1 MESKT
6 MYEGMTVEELTATLT
21 ERDTAL
27 ELLTKSEESLKAGND
42 DLIAERDSLLEE
54 LNELKET
61 HAKITDELAETKKL
75 NYRLGRTIGA
85 DTKTAEQVQNEAY
98 SEAFKDIR

>member
-1 MESKT
+1 
-6 MYEGMTVEELTATLT
+6 MYEGMTVDELTATLN

-27 ELLTKSEESLKAGND
+27 ELLTKSEESLKTGNT

-85 DTKTAEQVQNEAY
+85 DTKTIEEITTDAY
-98 SEAFKDIR
+98 TEAFKAVR

>member
-1 MESKT
+1 
-6 MYEGMTVEELTATLT
+6 MYEGMTAEELIEKLT
-21 ERDTAL
+21 ERDAAL
-27 ELLTKSEESLKAGND
+27 ELLTKSEESLKAGNG

-75 NYRLGRTIGA
+75 NYRLGRTIGT
-85 DTKTAEQVQNEAY
+85 DTKTAAELQNEAY
-98 SEAFKDIR
+98 SEAFKAIR

>member
-1 MESKT
+1 
-6 MYEGMTVEELTATLT
+6 MYEGMTAEELIEKLT
-21 ERDTAL
+21 ERDAAID
-27 ELLTKSEESLKAGND
+27 LLTKSEESLKAGNS

-75 NYRLGRTIGA
+75 NYRLGRTIGT
-85 DTKTAEQVQNEAY
+85 DTKTAAELQNEAY
-98 SEAFKDIR
+98 SEAFKAIR

>member
-1 MESKT
+1 
-6 MYEGMTVEELTATLT
+6 MYEGLTAEELIEKLT
-21 ERDTAL
+21 ERDTTID
-27 ELLTKSEESLKAGND
+27 LLTKSEESLKAGNG
-42 DLIAERDSLLEE
+42 DLIAERDSLVEE

-85 DTKTAEQVQNEAY
+85 DTKTVEEITTDAY
-98 SEAFKDIR
+98 IEAFKGVR